1 MIMLDARR
9 TLLGIFGILFIVSA
23 ALAQQDDSALTQSQ
37 FEKILEKID
46 ESEKETLKGMHELE
60 TKMRE
65 HVDSKI
71 AVVNTNITELKED
84 VANIKGQLT
93 IIKWG
98 ITVFGAPLLV
108 GIVVIIVQNYLSRK
122 NDGKIVSEAAA
133 EADSKVDSKPTSE
146 VATENR
152 EESEEGLTLKHLMDT
167 EAPKSEH
174 A

>member
-1 MIMLDARR
+1 MMLNARR
-9 TLLGIFGILFIVSA
+9 TFLGIFGILFIVSA
-23 ALAQQDDSALTQSQ
+23 AFAQQDDSALTQSQ

-60 TKMRE
+60 LKMRE
-65 HVDSKI
+65 HIDKKI
-71 AVVNTNITELKED
+71 AEVNTNITELKED

-98 ITVFGAPLLV
+98 ITVFGAPLLI

-133 EADSKVDSKPTSE
+133 EADSKADSEPTSE
-146 VATENR
+146 ATTENR
-152 EESEEGLTLKHLMDT
+152 EESDEDFIQDTLRDSKL
-167 EAPKSEH
+167 SERV
-174 A
+174 

>member
-1 MIMLDARR
+1 MLNARGM
-9 TLLGIFGILFIVSA
+9 LCCIFGILFIFSIVSA
-23 ALAQQDDSALTQSQ
+23 AFAQQDNSALSQSQ

-60 TKMRE
+60 TKMRD
-65 HVDSKI
+65 HVDKKI
-71 AVVNTNITELKED
+71 AEVNTNITELKED

-122 NDGKIVSEAAA
+122 NDGKIASEAAA
-133 EADSKVDSKPTSE
+133 EAVSKVASKAT
-146 VATENR
+146 TENR
-152 EESEEGLTLKHLMDT
+152 EEPDEDLTLKHLMDSK
-167 EAPKSEH
+167 PSKSEL